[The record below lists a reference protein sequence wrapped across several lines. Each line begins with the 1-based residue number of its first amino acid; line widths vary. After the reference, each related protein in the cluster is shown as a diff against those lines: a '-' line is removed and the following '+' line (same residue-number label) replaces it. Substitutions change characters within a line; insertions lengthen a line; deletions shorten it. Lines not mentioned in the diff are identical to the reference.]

1 METPNRGIVFFGTPD
16 FAVAQLEAIVH
27 AGYSMTAVVT
37 APDKPAGRG
46 KKISTSAVKDFALV
60 HHLPLLQPLSLKD
73 SQFLDELRSL
83 QADLFVV
90 VAFRMLPAEVWQ
102 MPELG
107 TFNLHASL
115 LPQYRGAAPI
125 NRAIME
131 GETVTGLT
139 SFFINDKIDTGEII
153 LNDTLSIGENETA
166 GELHDRM
173 ALLGKKITL
182 ETISQIFSGS
192 CKPYRQD
199 VANVVQPLKSAPKIF
214 RADCLIQWH
223 APMHQI
229 HNQIRGLSP
238 YPGAYTTIQD
248 NHGRTIELKILRTSV
263 AHGSA
268 PDKAGTLLSD
278 GHNALSI
285 VLPDG
290 ILRVHHLQQA
300 GKKAMA
306 ADEFV
311 RGFQPGSKW
320 KVPAFI

>member
-1 METPNRGIVFFGTPD
+1 METPDRSIVFFGTPD
-16 FAVAQLEAIVH
+16 FAVAQLEAIVD
-27 AGYSMTAVVT
+27 AGYTVAAVVT

-46 KKISTSAVKDFALV
+46 KKISTSAVKNFALT
-60 HHLPLLQPLSLKD
+60 HNLHLLQPVNLKD
-73 SQFLDELRSL
+73 THFLEELRSL
-83 QADLFVV
+83 QAALFVV

-102 MPELG
+102 MPDLG

-153 LNDTLSIGENETA
+153 LKDTLSIGKNETA

-173 ALLGKKITL
+173 ALLGKQITI

-192 CKPYRQD
+192 CKTYRQD
-199 VANVVQPLKSAPKIF
+199 ASSVSQALKPAPKIF

-223 APMHQI
+223 APIQQI

-248 NHGRTIELKILRTSV
+248 DHGRTIELKILKTSV
-263 AHGSA
+263 AHGSV

-278 GHNALSI
+278 SHDPLSI
-285 VLPDG
+285 ALPDG
-290 ILRVHHLQQA
+290 ILQVHQVQQA

-311 RGFQPGSKW
+311 RGFQPGGKW
-320 KVPAFI
+320 KLSAFA

>member
-1 METPNRGIVFFGTPD
+1 METPDRSIVFFGTPD
-16 FAVAQLEAIVH
+16 FAVAQLEAIVD
-27 AGYSMTAVVT
+27 AGYSVAAVVT

-46 KKISTSAVKDFALV
+46 KKISTSAVKNFALT
-60 HHLPLLQPLSLKD
+60 HDLPLLQPVSLKD
-73 SQFLDELRSL
+73 TQFLEELRSL
-83 QADLFVV
+83 QAALFVV

-102 MPELG
+102 MPDLG

-153 LNDTLSIGENETA
+153 LNDTLSIGKNETA

-173 ALLGKKITL
+173 ALLGKHITI

-199 VANVVQPLKSAPKIF
+199 VSSVSQPLKSAPKIF
-214 RADCLIQWH
+214 RADCLIQWRV
-223 APMHQI
+223 PIQQI

-248 NHGRTIELKILRTSV
+248 EHGRNIELKILRTSV
-263 AHGSA
+263 AHGSV
-268 PDKAGTLLSD
+268 PDKAGTLYSD
-278 GHNALSI
+278 GHDPLSI
-285 VLPDG
+285 ALPDG
-290 ILRVHHLQQA
+290 ILRVHQVQQA

-311 RGFQPGSKW
+311 RGFQPGGKW
-320 KVPAFI
+320 KLSAFA